1 MRRVVGLAFCFNLAW
16 LLTLSASAVADDCPT
31 ATTGKEGFV
40 VERGTRSST
49 DVFHTENAIVRTVM
63 RSGGD
68 AVLETSQFEGLL
80 QLDRIDRGRRTTF
93 RPKSDLS
100 TNFPLKPGQQ
110 VTAVF
115 EYQDAN
121 GATVIATIDLSVKEK
136 DKLFIGP
143 CRYDVLKIERSESRG
158 EAPLRLINVDYYAPD
173 LKLVIAKEYKE
184 KDGRSTLIKF
194 DRIYPIRR

>member
-1 MRRVVGLAFCFNLAW
+1 MRRVVGFTFCLNLV
-16 LLTLSASAVADDCPT
+16 LLPILSASAVADDCPT
-31 ATTGKEGFV
+31 SKTGKEGFV

-49 DVFHTENAIVRTVM
+49 DVFHAENSVVRTVM

-100 TNFPLKPGQQ
+100 TNFPLKRGQQ
-110 VTAVF
+110 VTAAF
-115 EYQDAN
+115 EYQDTN
-121 GATVIATIDLSVKEK
+121 GGTVIATVGLNVKEQ

-158 EAPLRLINVDYYAPD
+158 ETPLRLINVDYYAPE

-194 DRIYPIRR
+194 DRIYPIKR

>member
-1 MRRVVGLAFCFNLAW
+1 MRRVVGITFCLQMA
-16 LLTLSASAVADDCPT
+16 LLLMLSASAVADDCPT
-31 ATTGKEGFV
+31 AKSGKDGFV
-40 VERGTRSST
+40 VERGERSST
-49 DVFHTENAIVRTVM
+49 DVYHTENSVVRTVM
-63 RSGGD
+63 RSGGE
-68 AVLETSQFEGLL
+68 ALLETSQFEGLL

-100 TNFPLKPGQQ
+100 TIFPLKPGQQ
-110 VTAVF
+110 ATAAF

-121 GATVIATIDLSVKEK
+121 GSTAIATVGLNVKER

-158 EAPLRLINVDYYAPD
+158 ETPLRLINVDYYAPE

-194 DRIYPIRR
+194 DRIHPIKR